1 MRAVPKVKHGI
12 GWALLAV
19 VGLAGVGHATAPMD
33 QYKFFSKAD
42 ETIKD
47 VKTQLIWERRVG
59 QNQMKFDAAVAHCN
73 GLDGTG
79 WRLPTVKE
87 LLTLVDEQPLGIY
100 AGAKIVYPAIDSNA
114 FPDTPL
120 ANFWS
125 ASRHL
130 GHADDSV
137 VVDFSTGRT
146 NPLNA
151 TGGNTAHVRCVKNA
165 D

>member
-1 MRAVPKVKHGI
+1 MRAVQVKHGV
-12 GWALLAV
+12 GWVLLAV
-19 VGLAGVGHATAPMD
+19 FGLAGVGHATAPLD

-42 ETIKD
+42 ATIED
-47 VKTQLIWERRVG
+47 LKTKLVWERRIEPTA
-59 QNQMKFDAAVAHCN
+59 MKFDAAVAHCN
-73 GLDGTG
+73 QYDGGG

-100 AGAKIVYPAIDSNA
+100 VGTKIEYPAIDANA
-114 FPDTPL
+114 FPGTPL

-125 ASRHL
+125 ATRHF
-130 GHADDSV
+130 DDVNDSV

-146 NPLNA
+146 KRL
-151 TGGNTAHVRCVKNA
+151 TADPVNVAYVRCVRNA

>member
-1 MRAVPKVKHGI
+1 V
-12 GWALLAV
+12 LLAV

-42 ETIKD
+42 ETIED
-47 VKTQLIWERRVG
+47 TKTKLIWERRVVAA
-59 QNQMKFDAAVAHCN
+59 MKFDAAVAHCN

-100 AGAKIVYPAIDSNA
+100 DGTKIIYPAIDSNA
-114 FPDTPL
+114 FPVTPL

-125 ASRHL
+125 ATRHFS
-130 GHADDSV
+130 GVDESV
-137 VVDFSTGRT
+137 VVDFSSGRT
-146 NPLNA
+146 KLL
-151 TGGNTAHVRCVKNA
+151 TAGSVNVAYVRCVRNA
-165 D
+165 N

>member
-1 MRAVPKVKHGI
+1 MKHGV
-12 GWALLAV
+12 GWVLLAV

-42 ETIKD
+42 KTIED
-47 VKTQLIWERRVG
+47 VKTKLIWERSVVAA
-59 QNQMKFDAAVAHCN
+59 MKFDAAVAHCN
-73 GLDGTG
+73 NELDGAG

-100 AGAKIVYPAIDSNA
+100 DGTKIIYPAIDSNA

-125 ASRHL
+125 ASRYA

-151 TGGNTAHVRCVKNA
+151 TGANTAYVRCVRNA
-165 D
+165 N